1 MLELTIFKLENFCR
15 ILFLLTP
22 LFFFAFPSS
31 TRAGCVASDVNAQY
45 VIGSRS
51 SLPSVQSNNTDVQF
65 GENCLGNSSHGNNL
79 QIYSGVEP
87 VEQKRERDV
96 YLNSEAE
103 NRLPLLQTPNI
114 DVRVNQQQYLPVL
127 P

>member
-1 MLELTIFKLENFCR
+1 MLELTIFKLENLSR
-15 ILFLLTP
+15 ILFLLAP

-31 TRAGCVASDVNAQY
+31 VKAGCVASDVNAQY
-45 VIGSRS
+45 IIGSRFPS
-51 SLPSVQSNNTDVQF
+51 SSAQSNSTNVQF

-87 VEQKRERDV
+87 VEQKRERSV

-103 NRLPLLQTPNI
+103 NRLPLLQTPSI

>member
-1 MLELTIFKLENFCR
+1 MLESNIFKLESFSK
-15 ILFLLTP
+15 ILFLLAP
-22 LFFFAFPSS
+22 LFLFAFPNS

-45 VIGSRS
+45 VIGSRF
-51 SLPSVQSNNTDVQF
+51 PSPSAQSNNTDVQF
-65 GENCLGNSSHGNNL
+65 GETCLGNNSHGNNL

-87 VEQKRERDV
+87 VEQKRERNV
-96 YLNSEAE
+96 YLNSEGE